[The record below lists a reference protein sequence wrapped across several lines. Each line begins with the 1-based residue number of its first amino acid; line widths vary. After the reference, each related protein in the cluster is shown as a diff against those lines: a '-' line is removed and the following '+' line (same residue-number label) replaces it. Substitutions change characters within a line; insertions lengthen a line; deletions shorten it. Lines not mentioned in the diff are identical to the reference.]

1 MKRVDFVEMLVLVA
15 QSCNFDL
22 SEQLIAI
29 YDQALAKNGYP
40 KLCAALKHI
49 LINRRTRDPFPSIR
63 EVQEIVAPT
72 LATKDQ
78 ATDAAARIIASV
90 SKFGRTNPG
99 QAEAYIGEL
108 GWAAVKLYGGWNM
121 LCEQLTVH
129 NTSIVM
135 AQFRE
140 LASTVIKKAE
150 LGLLDTPPSLPSGP
164 DVLKALTGKIKSV

>member
-78 ATDAAARIIASV
+78 ANGRRRTDHRI
-90 SKFGRTNPG
+90 
-99 QAEAYIGEL
+99 
-108 GWAAVKLYGGWNM
+108 
-121 LCEQLTVH
+121 
-129 NTSIVM
+129 
-135 AQFRE
+135 
-140 LASTVIKKAE
+140 
-150 LGLLDTPPSLPSGP
+150 GLEVRAHQSRPSRGLHR
-164 DVLKALTGKIKSV
+164 